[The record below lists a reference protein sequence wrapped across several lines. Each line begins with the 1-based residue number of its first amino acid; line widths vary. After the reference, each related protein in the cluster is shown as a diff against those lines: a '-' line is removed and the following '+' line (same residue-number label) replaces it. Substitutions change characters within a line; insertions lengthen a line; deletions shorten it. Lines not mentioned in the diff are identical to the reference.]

1 MGFIE
6 IIIIAIVEAMD
17 CFAVAIATGLS
28 KKGIKYSR
36 AMLQAV
42 SFGVFQGGMTLLGY
56 FLGSFAER
64 WFNSVGTPIAC
75 TILCILGGR
84 MIWGAVRG
92 DAGEAEGEQ
101 IAAKNL
107 TIANILLLSV
117 ATSIDAFA
125 VGISFTFLNANMVLA
140 TSAIALASFIMG
152 VPTRRQTIQ
161 DKDSRNHRR
170 NYPHRHRRKDVH
182 CLKNGTGL
190 IFTKCNFSNFI
201 TNYVI

>member
-1 MGFIE
+1 MGIIE

-28 KKGIKYSR
+28 KSGIRYSR

-42 SFGVFQGGMTLLGY
+42 SFGVFQGGMTLIGY
-56 FLGSFAER
+56 FLGSFADR
-64 WFNSVGTPIAC
+64 WFDAIGTPIAC

-84 MIWGAVRG
+84 MIWGAIRG
-92 DAGEAEGEQ
+92 DAGEAEGEN
-101 IAAKNL
+101 AAVRNL

-125 VGISFTFLNANMVLA
+125 VGISFAFVKANMVLA

-152 VPTRRQTIQ
+152 VVGYEIG
-161 DKDSRNHRR
+161 RNAAKRFKTKI
-170 NYPHRHRRKDVH
+170 PEIVA
-182 CLKNGTGL
+182 GIIL
-190 IFTKCNFSNFI
+190 IAIGVKMFF
-201 TNYVI
+201 

>member
-1 MGFIE
+1 MALIE

-28 KKGIKYSR
+28 KSGIRYSR

-56 FLGSFAER
+56 SLGSFAER
-64 WFNSVGTPIAC
+64 WFSSVATPIAC

-84 MIWGAVRG
+84 MIWGAIRG
-92 DAGEAEGEQ
+92 DAGEEEGEQ

-107 TIANILLLSV
+107 TITNILLLSV

-125 VGISFTFLNANMVLA
+125 VGITFAFVNANMVFA
-140 TSAIALASFIMG
+140 TSAIAFASFAMG
-152 VPTRRQTIQ
+152 VIGYEMGQHAAKRCKTKIPEIIA
-161 DKDSRNHRR
+161 
-170 NYPHRHRRKDVH
+170 
-182 CLKNGTGL
+182 GIIL
-190 IFTKCNFSNFI
+190 IGIGVKMLF
-201 TNYVI
+201 

>member
-1 MGFIE
+1 MGIIE

-92 DAGEAEGEQ
+92 DAGEEEGEQ

-125 VGISFTFLNANMVLA
+125 VGISFAFLNANMVLA
-140 TSAIALASFIMG
+140 TSAIACASFIMG
-152 VPTRRQTIQ
+152 VLGYEIG
-161 DKDSRNHRR
+161 
-170 NYPHRHRRKDVH
+170 RHAAKRFKT
-182 CLKNGTGL
+182 KIPEIIAGIIL
-190 IFTKCNFSNFI
+190 IAIGIKMLL
-201 TNYVI
+201 

>member
-1 MGFIE
+1 MGIIE

-28 KKGIKYSR
+28 KSGIRYSR

-56 FLGSFAER
+56 FLGSFADR
-64 WFNSVGTPIAC
+64 WFDAIGTPIAC

-84 MIWGAVRG
+84 MIWSAIRG
-92 DAGEAEGEQ
+92 DAGEDEGEKN
-101 IAAKNL
+101 AAKNL

-125 VGISFTFLNANMVLA
+125 VGISFAFIKANMVLT

-152 VPTRRQTIQ
+152 VVGYELGRHAARRFKTKI
-161 DKDSRNHRR
+161 
-170 NYPHRHRRKDVH
+170 PEIIA
-182 CLKNGTGL
+182 GIIL
-190 IFTKCNFSNFI
+190 IAIGVKMLF
-201 TNYVI
+201 

>member
-1 MGFIE
+1 MGFVE
-6 IIIIAIVEAMD
+6 IIIVAIVEAMD

-28 KKGIKYSR
+28 KSGIRYSR

-42 SFGVFQGGMTLLGY
+42 SFGVFQGGMTLIGY

-64 WFNSVGTPIAC
+64 WFSSVATPIAC
-75 TILCILGGR
+75 TILCILGAR
-84 MIWGAVRG
+84 MIWGAIRG
-92 DAGEAEGEQ
+92 DRGEEEGEQ

-125 VGISFTFLNANMVLA
+125 VGITFAFIKANMVLA

-152 VPTRRQTIQ
+152 VVGYELGRHAARRFKTKI
-161 DKDSRNHRR
+161 
-170 NYPHRHRRKDVH
+170 PEIIA
-182 CLKNGTGL
+182 GIIL
-190 IFTKCNFSNFI
+190 IAIGVKMLF
-201 TNYVI
+201 

>member
-1 MGFIE
+1 MGIVE
-6 IIIIAIVEAMD
+6 IIIVAIVEAMD

-28 KKGIKYSR
+28 KSGIRYSR

-42 SFGVFQGGMTLLGY
+42 SFGVFQGGMTLIGY

-64 WFNSVGTPIAC
+64 WFSSVATPIAC
-75 TILCILGGR
+75 TILCVLGLR

-92 DAGEAEGEQ
+92 DAGEKEGEE

-125 VGISFTFLNANMVLA
+125 VGITFAFINANMVFA
-140 TSAIALASFIMG
+140 TSAIAFASFAMG
-152 VPTRRQTIQ
+152 VIG
-161 DKDSRNHRR
+161 
-170 NYPHRHRRKDVH
+170 YEIGRHTAKRFKT
-182 CLKNGTGL
+182 KIPEIFAGAIL
-190 IFTKCNFSNFI
+190 IGIGVKMLF
-201 TNYVI
+201 

>member
-1 MGFIE
+1 MALIE

-17 CFAVAIATGLS
+17 CFAVAVSTGLAKS
-28 KKGIKYSR
+28 GIRYSR

-56 FLGSFAER
+56 SLGSFAER
-64 WFNSVGTPIAC
+64 WFSSVATPIAC

-84 MIWGAVRG
+84 MIWGAIRG
-92 DAGEAEGEQ
+92 DAGEEEGEQ

-125 VGISFTFLNANMVLA
+125 VGISFAFVNANMVFA
-140 TSAIALASFIMG
+140 TSAIAFASFAMG
-152 VPTRRQTIQ
+152 VIGFEIG
-161 DKDSRNHRR
+161 
-170 NYPHRHRRKDVH
+170 RHTAKRFKT
-182 CLKNGTGL
+182 KIPEIIAGIIL
-190 IFTKCNFSNFI
+190 IGIGVKMLF
-201 TNYVI
+201 